1 MYSGVLP
8 TLRLLGAECVEV
20 DVDDQG
26 LSATRMDEILAAWPK
41 DKKRPRIVYS
51 TPVGCNPS
59 GCSSSKERKKEV
71 LAVMK
76 KYDLLMMEGEL
87 CLCCLLTPDDPY
99 YYLTQNLIPSYF
111 ELEPEFFPEGGHVL
125 RFDSFSKLLSAGI
138 RLGFATGPKDI
149 LHAIDVHTAGAN
161 LHTSALAQAVAFKL
175 LQAWGIEGFLGHA
188 RAVADFYAARRD
200 IFEKAAHEHLDGLAK
215 WVQPVAGMFLWIDM
229 SPAGITDS
237 YSLIRNEAL
246 AKGVLA
252 VPGQSFYPTG
262 RKSSHVRVSF
272 SVIDLDTETPEG
284 FRRLAESIRDKRK
297 ELGLE

>member
-1 MYSGVLP
+1 M
-8 TLRLLGAECVEV
+8 
-20 DVDDQG
+20 
-26 LSATRMDEILAAWPK
+26 
-41 DKKRPRIVYS
+41 RP
-51 TPVGCNPS
+51 
-59 GCSSSKERKKEV
+59 
-71 LAVMK
+71 
-76 KYDLLMMEGEL
+76 
-87 CLCCLLTPDDPY
+87 LLTADDPY

-111 ELEPEFFPEGGHVL
+111 ELETEFFPEGGHVI

-149 LHAIDVHTAGAN
+149 LHAIDVNTAGAN

-175 LQAWGIEGFLGHA
+175 LQAWGIDGFLGHA
-188 RAVADFYAARRD
+188 RAVADFYAERRD
-200 IFEKAAHEHLDGLAK
+200 LFEAAAHKYLDGLAR
-215 WVQPVAGMFLWIDM
+215 WVQPVAGMFLWIDL

-262 RKSSHVRVSF
+262 RKSPHVRVSF
-272 SVIDLDTETPEG
+272 SVIDLEEETPEG
-284 FRRLAESIRDKRK
+284 FRRLAGAIRDKRK